1 MKVGSWRIFLV
12 PVKAQSSKPVGFS
25 VEFFCFQVHGN
36 EEEKYP
42 FSSLR
47 HWLGWSPLLTFF
59 FPAQTGVGAEQG
71 ERERIRTVYPEK
83 GFSLLFFCFI
93 NRSCSIRRGRE
104 GRPRTGPPSPVLRLP
119 GVVPLLTLNCHRR
132 LNHGVTE
139 LHYFKVFYF
148 KYRTVL
154 QFLP

>member
-12 PVKAQSSKPVGFS
+12 PVKAPSSKPVGFS

-36 EEEKYP
+36 EEETYP

-71 ERERIRTVYPEK
+71 ERERIRTVFTQRK
-83 GFSLLFFCFI
+83 ASLSFSSALSTGAAPQG
-93 NRSCSIRRGRE
+93 RSEGRGRE
-104 GRPRTGPPSPVLRLP
+104 GGPRTGPPSPALRLP
-119 GVVPLLTLNCHRR
+119 GLVPLLTLNCHRR
-132 LNHGVTE
+132 LNHGVT
-139 LHYFKVFYF
+139 LF
-148 KYRTVL
+148 
-154 QFLP
+154 